1 MDKSSNNDIS
11 LYLFLKNIVDTKYF
25 VAFFLILFLSI
36 SFFFFDNRDQEET
49 FTISFEMNDDIDL
62 TYSQKINSVILTNQE
77 IIDVTTIRENSINQI
92 TDIVQKYLNDIQE
105 TSLIDI
111 SDHKIMTSFFSEL
124 EKKNNIE
131 QMNITNLNMIIED
144 VTPLNNFYSNEDKK
158 IIKLIISLD
167 VPSITKFNEDL
178 KNIDKQVKNKLKLE
192 VDTLLSN
199 FQYLK
204 NIKLDKINEKLK
216 ESTLKAEYFKKA
228 KLESLNQKVKIAES
242 LGIIEPSKVD
252 SLKEISNLNER
263 IYDIDIFPR
272 VLNEFLDPQNIKFQY
287 IDSLSEIIFKGST
300 GLDAE
305 IKEIQNLSLDQ
316 FLYREGMIKDFDI
329 YMEYV
334 QNLEI
339 LKTND
344 AVEKITAIRNNLS
357 FQQNDTLLVKVI
369 ADSIVSNKVSLID
382 RLRIY
387 FISIFIA
394 LIVGIFTGF
403 IFNRVKYE
411 EKIYKSLNN

>member
-1 MDKSSNNDIS
+1 MDTSNKNDIS
-11 LYLFLKNIVDTKYF
+11 LYLFLKNILDTKYF
-25 VAFFLILFLSI
+25 ILFFLILFLSI
-36 SFFFFDNRDQEET
+36 SFFFLDNTDQKET
-49 FTISFEMNDDIDL
+49 FNISFEINDEIDL
-62 TYSQKINSVILTNQE
+62 TYSQKINSVILTNEE
-77 IIDVTTIRENSINQI
+77 IIDVTKIRKGSINQI
-92 TDIVQKYLNDIQE
+92 TDIVKKYLNDVQK
-105 TSLIDI
+105 TTLIDV
-111 SDHKIMTSFFSEL
+111 SNDKIMTIFFSEL
-124 EKKNNIE
+124 EKKNNRE
-131 QMNITNLNMIIED
+131 KMNITNLNMVVED
-144 VTPLNNFYSNEDKK
+144 VSPLNNFYSSENK
-158 IIKLIISLD
+158 IKKLIISVV
-167 VPSITKFNEDL
+167 VPNITKFNEDL
-178 KNIDKQVKNKLKLE
+178 RHIDMQVKDKLKLE
-192 VDTLLSN
+192 VDMLISN
-199 FQYLK
+199 FEYLK

-228 KLESLNQKVKIAES
+228 KLESLNQKVKIAKS

-287 IDSLSEIIFKGST
+287 IDSLSEIIFKGAT

-305 IKEIQNLSLDQ
+305 IREIQNLSLDQ

-344 AVEKITAIRNNLS
+344 AVEKITAIRNNLR

-369 ADSIVSNKVSLID
+369 TDNIVSNKVSLID

-411 EKIYKSLNN
+411 EKIYKSLKN